1 MEVFKREFVIILD
14 SSIVQIVIG
23 MKHKLFLPESFII
36 GISFPEGYD
45 IYSTCLLLNF
55 EFILNL

>member
-1 MEVFKREFVIILD
+1 MEVFKHEFVIILD
-14 SSIVQIVIG
+14 SSIAQIVTG

-45 IYSTCLLLNF
+45 IYSACLRLNF
-55 EFILNL
+55 KFIMNL